1 MFQRDYI
8 LRLIEEFAKF
18 LAAITG
24 LKAGGNLE
32 EALKKID
39 EAYNEILELNPKLI
53 KSLNNDE
60 VLDYCKKEK
69 RYDNQQMN
77 MVAELLY
84 QEGMIYAEEGDPVSA
99 RNVLEKSKVLI
110 GYLMDNDSTF
120 SFDWYEKLH
129 EIDHVLDG
137 YN

>member
-18 LAAITG
+18 LAVITG

>member
-24 LKAGGNLE
+24 LKADGNLE

-39 EAYNEILELNPKLI
+39 EAYNELLEVNPKMI
-53 KSLNNDE
+53 KSLREDE
-60 VLDYCKKEK
+60 VLDYLQKEK
-69 RYDNQQMN
+69 EYDKQQLN

-84 QEGMIYAEEGDPVSA
+84 QEGMIYVEEGDPVSA
-99 RNVLEKSKVLI
+99 GNVLKKSKILI

-129 EIDHVLDG
+129 EIDHALDG